1 MDVHYNS
8 GEGYWGCNLKKK
20 FYVNYE
26 AKSNKLLEFL
36 FFFDRKCRFN
46 MYEISGTIQL
56 NYVITYDFLR
66 CTFQKL
72 QIEWVRDSLVISVN
86 CLRVTS
92 LSTCDWGGDQCMDSH
107 GVDKRK
113 RKMDLSGFKYLVIS
127 FLKFLWATMHRMENI
142 SRGKIYIR

>member
-1 MDVHYNS
+1 M
-8 GEGYWGCNLKKK
+8 KKK

-92 LSTCDWGGDQCMDSH
+92 LSTCD
-107 GVDKRK
+107 
-113 RKMDLSGFKYLVIS
+113 
-127 FLKFLWATMHRMENI
+127 
-142 SRGKIYIR
+142 